1 MGPIPLLWRKTKE
14 ERLDSSLSFTQ
25 ALTSFP
31 SDSFPGLAAQ
41 ITGGSPA
48 THGFYYDVSYSRSLY
63 DPSDVNCTSPG
74 VPIAYD
80 ESVDVDKTQLSGG
93 CDSGVYTNGC
103 GIDPTALPRNLV
115 NGKCVPWYAHQE
127 LRVNTIFE
135 VAKAAGYFT
144 AWTDKHPIYEFVNGP
159 SGSGTVDLYTPEQES
174 NNKNTTETIKY
185 DTTHVNAIVNWIN
198 GNDHFGKK
206 QAGSYKGFLV
216 GGNLQVVSIGQKLNT
231 DDPKTTGGYLDA
243 KFTPNATLAGQI
255 AAADAFVGQIIDALK
270 ATNQW
275 ANTLFIVSAKHGQS
289 STDHSKW
296 ANIQIDDT
304 IAYAAQVAG
313 IKVDDVTYTNNDN
326 MLIWV
331 KNGVQ
336 APALLKAISANLT
349 AFHADGAGAYVKYGK
364 DIFGVDPAKDSK
376 QAEEHGGNADD
387 DRHVALIV
395 GGGVVAA
402 GKVDSSSN
410 VITQQIAPTILQ
422 ALGLDPNSLQAVAA
436 EKVAVLPGV
445 FPAPVVSATTAS
457 TSAPTGSSL
466 YSSARSVAISFA
478 ALAVNCCRMCN
489 STRIRHSKKEE
500 NRHVFH
506 IVGITNSPIRFVNI
520 RKQLPHPSRNRLGQD
535 TSEPTQRQFF
545 QSVSPHQSSD
555 RALTAFGD
563 CLIVSRYR

>member
-1 MGPIPLLWRKTKE
+1 
-14 ERLDSSLSFTQ
+14 
-25 ALTSFP
+25 
-31 SDSFPGLAAQ
+31 
-41 ITGGSPA
+41 
-48 THGFYYDVSYSRSLY
+48 
-63 DPSDVNCTSPG
+63 
-74 VPIAYD
+74 
-80 ESVDVDKTQLSGG
+80 
-93 CDSGVYTNGC
+93 
-103 GIDPTALPRNLV
+103 
-115 NGKCVPWYAHQE
+115 
-127 LRVNTIFE
+127 
-135 VAKAAGYFT
+135 
-144 AWTDKHPIYEFVNGP
+144 HPIYEFVNGP

-243 KFTPNATLAGQI
+243 KFTPTATLAGQI

-275 ANTLFIVSAKHGQS
+275 SNTLFIVSAKHGQS

-296 ANIQIDDT
+296 ANIKIDDA
-304 IAYAAQVAG
+304 IAYAAQIAG
-313 IKVDDVTYTNNDN
+313 VNVDDITFTNDDN

-331 KNGVQ
+331 KNGAQ
-336 APALLKAISANLT
+336 APALLKAISFNLT

-376 QAEEHGGNADD
+376 VPDIVVQPNVGVIYSKSTSKAEEHGGNADD

-457 TSAPTGSSL
+457 ATNVAVPTGSSL

-478 ALAVNCCRMCN
+478 ALAMAA
-489 STRIRHSKKEE
+489 I
-500 NRHVFH
+500 
-506 IVGITNSPIRFVNI
+506 
-520 RKQLPHPSRNRLGQD
+520 L
-535 TSEPTQRQFF
+535 
-545 QSVSPHQSSD
+545 
-555 RALTAFGD
+555 A
-563 CLIVSRYR
+563 